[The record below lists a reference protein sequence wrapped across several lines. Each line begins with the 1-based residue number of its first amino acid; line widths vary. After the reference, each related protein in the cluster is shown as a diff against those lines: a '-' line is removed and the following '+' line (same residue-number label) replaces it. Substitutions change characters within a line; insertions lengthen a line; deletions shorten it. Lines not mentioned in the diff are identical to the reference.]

1 MRSRLTDRSG
11 KGTTVGRFL
20 LALPEAPQHAPGVTP
35 DDAIQQAHEGKLL
48 PVYLVMGEER
58 WFTDRVVTALRDAVA
73 KVGIAGFN
81 DDKFTAG
88 EAPVHAVLSAAKML
102 PMMAKKR
109 FVMVRGVER
118 WEKKEDDGDDAP
130 AKKSK
135 ALSPL
140 DELAE
145 YAKSPC
151 DSTVLVLIASKLHGQ
166 RRVVTGAKK
175 GGYLVACDALDRRD
189 VPAWIK
195 GYAKEKGHAIAHEA
209 VETLAELSGSELGHV
224 ADAIERLSLYV
235 GAGKPI
241 TEQAVTK
248 LVTRVAHTP
257 VWDLVDAVALRRTG
271 RALAVLSDAMEE
283 RDSALPLHGL
293 LFSTVR
299 QLLKMDA
306 ALREGLDPS
315 EAAQRAG
322 VMPFKARERAQAL
335 RALPAGTL
343 GKWVELLA
351 AADLALKG
359 SKRPSQAVLE
369 TLVLEM
375 SR

>member
-1 MRSRLTDRSG
+1 
-11 KGTTVGRFL
+11 
-20 LALPEAPQHAPGVTP
+20 VTP
-35 DDAIQQAHEGKLL
+35 DDAVQQAHEGKLL

-73 KVGIAGFN
+73 KQGIAGFN

-118 WEKKEDDGDDAP
+118 WEKKEDDGDSDAP
-130 AKKSK
+130 ARKSK

-145 YAKSPC
+145 YAKAPC
-151 DSTVLVLIASKLHGQ
+151 DSTVLVLIATKLHGQ

-175 GGYLVACDALDRRD
+175 GGYLVACDSLDRRD

-195 GYAKEKGHAIAHEA
+195 RFAKEKGHSIAPEA

-241 TEQAVTK
+241 TEEAVTK

-257 VWDLVDAVALRRTG
+257 VWDLVDAVALRQRG
-271 RALAVLSDAMEE
+271 RALTVLSDAMEE

-306 ALREGLDPS
+306 ALREGLDAN

-335 RALPAGTL
+335 RALPPGTL
-343 GKWVELLA
+343 GKWVELLS

-359 SKRPSQAVLE
+359 SKRPPQAVLE